1 MFTTLRRTTR
11 EFVLG
16 HGSSASALRAAPAGT
31 ASSPRPRTRGT
42 GIAEDPAERATA
54 EARQPSQDRVPRH
67 LTSSLDDR
75 HLPTYA
81 PTLMHE
87 ASFKV
92 MISFAGSNHFDSDD
106 GYFQIEKYRDQ
117 FWTVRMRPIHSK
129 DDLGRTGLYCYVK
142 KSSEAGK
149 VIVESLKDGG
159 EHSALVQV
167 RYSDIM
173 LASVL
178 CWLQK

>member
-31 ASSPRPRTRGT
+31 ASSPRPRTRRT

-87 ASFKV
+87 ASIKPCQKSCIYIPERKRGGV
-92 MISFAGSNHFDSDD
+92 RSLVDGRQEIMTMNSDSPLRTIK
-106 GYFQIEKYRDQ
+106 FRPLPRSRKTEH
-117 FWTVRMRPIHSK
+117 VRPLKTIHIAPPPRGERRPLKTIHI
-129 DDLGRTGLYCYVK
+129 RPP
-142 KSSEAGK
+142 
-149 VIVESLKDGG
+149 
-159 EHSALVQV
+159 QP
-167 RYSDIM
+167 R
-173 LASVL
+173 
-178 CWLQK
+178 